1 MKRFLVLIMIAVM
14 LIGLCAC
21 GEKKPETAA
30 KEPAAFQV
38 GFGRVNI
45 NGSGALPL
53 AGYGDANDRMSQGM
67 LDYISTTCIA
77 ITDEKGETV
86 LLYTSDHIGTNT
98 AWIEDLRVAITEI
111 TGVPAERIMLS
122 ATHSHS
128 APDVREVITFNH
140 PYYQV
145 FKNCLVQ
152 AGKLAMEDR
161 SKATVSSGSTTVEGL
176 NFDRHLIMSDGG
188 VAGDNFGNKST
199 AKPVSNHHESDK
211 EVQMIRFARGDKKDI
226 LMMNFQVVPK
236 LASTGTTQ
244 YGLDNRP
251 MMSADVVG
259 ATRDYVEKNG
269 DVLCAYYQG
278 AGANLNPLDS
288 YIKEQN
294 TSAQDTLSNYGA
306 ALGGAVVK
314 ALPNLKEMAVTPLIT
329 TKQTALQCEKAE
341 GGTVAAEINAICL
354 GDIGFAT
361 APFELFDT
369 TGMQIKKDSPF
380 ETTFIIGYA
389 NGGFSYVPPAEVWDY
404 NTTDGSIAFELTK
417 CIFKQGTAEQTV
429 QELLSM
435 LNGLAG

>member
-145 FKNCLVQ
+145 FKNCLV
-152 AGKLAMEDR
+152 
-161 SKATVSSGSTTVEGL
+161 
-176 NFDRHLIMSDGG
+176 
-188 VAGDNFGNKST
+188 
-199 AKPVSNHHESDK
+199 
-211 EVQMIRFARGDKKDI
+211 
-226 LMMNFQVVPK
+226 
-236 LASTGTTQ
+236 
-244 YGLDNRP
+244 
-251 MMSADVVG
+251 
-259 ATRDYVEKNG
+259 
-269 DVLCAYYQG
+269 
-278 AGANLNPLDS
+278 
-288 YIKEQN
+288 
-294 TSAQDTLSNYGA
+294 
-306 ALGGAVVK
+306 
-314 ALPNLKEMAVTPLIT
+314 
-329 TKQTALQCEKAE
+329 
-341 GGTVAAEINAICL
+341 
-354 GDIGFAT
+354 
-361 APFELFDT
+361 
-369 TGMQIKKDSPF
+369 
-380 ETTFIIGYA
+380 
-389 NGGFSYVPPAEVWDY
+389 
-404 NTTDGSIAFELTK
+404 
-417 CIFKQGTAEQTV
+417 
-429 QELLSM
+429 
-435 LNGLAG
+435 

>member
-1 MKRFLVLIMIAVM
+1 
-14 LIGLCAC
+14 
-21 GEKKPETAA
+21 
-30 KEPAAFQV
+30 
-38 GFGRVNI
+38 
-45 NGSGALPL
+45 
-53 AGYGDANDRMSQGM
+53 
-67 LDYISTTCIA
+67 
-77 ITDEKGETV
+77 
-86 LLYTSDHIGTNT
+86 
-98 AWIEDLRVAITEI
+98 
-111 TGVPAERIMLS
+111 
-122 ATHSHS
+122 
-128 APDVREVITFNH
+128 
-140 PYYQV
+140 
-145 FKNCLVQ
+145 
-152 AGKLAMEDR
+152 
-161 SKATVSSGSTTVEGL
+161 
-176 NFDRHLIMSDGG
+176 
-188 VAGDNFGNKST
+188 
-199 AKPVSNHHESDK
+199 
-211 EVQMIRFARGDKKDI
+211 
-226 LMMNFQVVPK
+226 MMNFQVVPK

-404 NTTDGSIAFELTK
+404 NTTDGSNAFELTK
-417 CIFKQGTAEQTV
+417 CIFKQGYAEQTV